1 MKINLG
7 PKNKIILG
15 ILITLA
21 LFIDWKLSIHIVKST
36 TMFLAILGII
46 FQFYLIIEITSNYSN
61 EHFIIDTRSK
71 DEILHEQEIERIQII
86 QAVRNNLLM
95 KIAEGNMDSTK
106 ANKIMEN
113 VLEFETHNLQK
124 KIGEYV

>member
-124 KIGEYV
+124 RLGEYV

>member
-1 MKINLG
+1 MKLNLG
-7 PKNKIILG
+7 PKNKIVLG

-21 LFIDWKLSIHIVKST
+21 LFIDWKLSIHIVKNT

-71 DEILHEQEIERIQII
+71 EEILHDQEIERIQMI

-95 KIAEGNMDSTK
+95 KIAEGNIDSTK